1 MGREMTAARVLR
13 EALEEH
19 PTLLMV
25 WLGEDDE
32 ANDRVEDPEVEQV
45 VASGKGTRS
54 RPQHNLQAPR

>member
-32 ANDRVEDPEVEQV
+32 ANDKVEDPEVEQV
-45 VASGKGTRS
+45 LASGKGTGS
-54 RPQHNLQAPR
+54 KLQHKPQAPR